1 MLFKKKNT
9 ISSHL
14 KNKTI
19 IHNYNKIMFLS
30 CVRISSNQYELTY
43 IYDFV
48 YNFNENRT
56 LIPIKIIISY
66 EQYKKIINTKFGV
79 WLRVNDSFPF
89 ANYVYIYRNLNNN
102 KLIFKSLRNDNYM
115 KNGKTNQYNHELLFK
130 GTIREN
136 CILEFVR

>member
-9 ISSHL
+9 ISSYL

-43 IYDFV
+43 IYDYV

-79 WLRVNDSFPF
+79 WLRVNNFFPF

>member
-1 MLFKKKNT
+1 MFFKKKNT
-9 ISSHL
+9 ISSYL

-43 IYDFV
+43 IYDYV

-79 WLRVNDSFPF
+79 WLRVNNFFPF